1 MRPAHLFITGHTLVR
16 EIASPSGHG
25 LRSFVYGSE
34 LSVDEARRFGTG
46 DRGTGNGLG
55 SPSVSVRILL
65 RFCAKHQPSRL
76 HKSEQSI
83 GGVTSGF
90 IVLQFLQFL
99 QFLLFLLFL
108 LSSTSDFGNAQ
119 NSTWLDQTQTGIVI
133 LNFPSSLLESSGAV
147 GADAHPQESA
157 RSTASSQ
164 RACRRSPLHCRPVAS
179 LLTTALRCRPV
190 ASLLT
195 TALLCRPVVVVAAEQ
210 QGPAPCEQ

>member
-1 MRPAHLFITGHTLVR
+1 MRPAHLCITGHTLVR

-34 LSVDEARRFGTG
+34 LSVGRGAERFGTG

-55 SPSVSVRILL
+55 SPSVSVSIFRKTSTVQT
-65 RFCAKHQPSRL
+65 AQK
-76 HKSEQSI
+76 SI

-179 LLTTALRCRPV
+179 LLTTAL
-190 ASLLT
+190 
-195 TALLCRPVVVVAAEQ
+195 LCRPVVVVAAEQ